1 MWAARES
8 EACVPLTIGPWS
20 DGADACNLPRMAIKT
35 RFPANNA
42 RRVRFAFG
50 RTRSAVTD
58 VSVDPPVELIP
69 EVEFVAYAADCAISG
84 FIRLE
89 VNRLSDLLNG
99 SEEFE
104 LRNVLVDDFSGTPPA
119 GVSEVLVKREELL
132 VVHATGPRGNPALRR
147 PTRQHPVIAVIG
159 PYQVS
164 GYVHAMPG
172 APVLASLQRR
182 GHIVPLS
189 DASIDYVV
197 GGSRQRRRVETLLIN
212 RDHIDSIVEAH
223 EDDVRVLD
231 LPVDYSGRLVK
242 DFTDAPG

>member
-1 MWAARES
+1 
-8 EACVPLTIGPWS
+8 
-20 DGADACNLPRMAIKT
+20 MALKT
-35 RFPANNA
+35 RFPTSNA

-58 VSVDPPVELIP
+58 VSVDPPVELVP
-69 EVEFVAYAADCAISG
+69 EVEFVAYAAGCAISG

-104 LRNVLVDDFSGTPPA
+104 LRNVLVDDFSGSPPA
-119 GVSEVLVKREELL
+119 EVSEILVKREDLL

-147 PTRQHPVIAVIG
+147 PTRQHPVIAVVG

-172 APVLASLQRR
+172 APVLASLQQRR
-182 GHIVPLS
+182 GPIVPLS

-197 GGSRQRRRVETLLIN
+197 GASRQRRRVDTLLIN

-223 EDDVRVLD
+223 DDDVRVLD
-231 LPVDYSGRLVK
+231 LPADKSGRLVK
-242 DFTDAPG
+242 DFTGASF

>member
-1 MWAARES
+1 MHSA
-8 EACVPLTIGPWS
+8 PG
-20 DGADACNLPRMAIKT
+20 MALKT
-35 RFPANNA
+35 RFPASKT

-50 RTRSAVTD
+50 RTGSAVTD
-58 VSVDPPVELIP
+58 VSVDPPVELVP

-104 LRNVLVDDFSGTPPA
+104 LRNVLVDDFSGTPPVE
-119 GVSEVLVKREELL
+119 VSELLVKREELL

-147 PTRQHPVIAVIG
+147 PTRQHPVIVVIG
-159 PYQVS
+159 PYRVF
-164 GYVHAMPG
+164 GYVHGMPG
-172 APVLASLQRR
+172 APALASLQRR
-182 GHIVPLS
+182 GPIVPLS

-197 GGSRQRRRVETLLIN
+197 AATPQNRRVETLLIN
-212 RDHIDSIVEAH
+212 RDRIDSIVEAH
-223 EDDVRVLD
+223 GDDVRVLD

-242 DFTDAPG
+242 DFTELLG